1 MPRIANRIFKEQ
13 TIKRKAEALSILRAH
28 DNSNQDSP
36 VLVEMPW
43 AYQCTQPPEIRRII
57 REIWYSINQQCN
69 TEE

>member
-36 VLVEMPW
+36 VLVEMP
-43 AYQCTQPPEIRRII
+43 
-57 REIWYSINQQCN
+57 
-69 TEE
+69 